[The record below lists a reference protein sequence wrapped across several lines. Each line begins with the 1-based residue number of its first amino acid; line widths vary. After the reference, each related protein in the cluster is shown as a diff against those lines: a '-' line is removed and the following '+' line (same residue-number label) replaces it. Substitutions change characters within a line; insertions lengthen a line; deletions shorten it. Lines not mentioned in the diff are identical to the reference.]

1 MRVTLHLL
9 GIWPRK
15 HSRSSMH
22 QLKTHFG
29 VNSPLF
35 QLKCSVLFSGIMI
48 NWLKNLLSEKKLA
61 VTHQI
66 MGIWPIKHLQNTE
79 KRNFLQY
86 CNEKDLH
93 MGFWDPQHLSLIE
106 SGQTKVFFTTF
117 LMKMGFWRPF
127 RGQTPIFWWG
137 TPTFFPLKIFLSW
150 FIALHEKRTGRFSW
164 KSGELTPKCVFS
176 FCMLLRECFWGQMP
190 NKWWV
195 TPIFL
200 SLDHFFDRFR
210 GIL

>member
-1 MRVTLHLL
+1 MVLSVKMSCFFLILFFKGPQFKDKLPFSNLKCPFFCRIPLNRSKKWLWDKKMRVTHHLL

-15 HSRSSMH
+15 HSQSSMH

-79 KRNFLQY
+79 KRNFLQWW
-86 CNEKDLH
+86 KR
-93 MGFWDPQHLSLIE
+93 
-106 SGQTKVFFTTF
+106 FTHGI
-117 LMKMGFWRPF
+117 LRP
-127 RGQTPIFWWG
+127 
-137 TPTFFPLKIFLSW
+137 PTS
-150 FIALHEKRTGRFSW
+150 
-164 KSGELTPKCVFS
+164 
-176 FCMLLRECFWGQMP
+176 
-190 NKWWV
+190 
-195 TPIFL
+195 
-200 SLDHFFDRFR
+200 FFDRIWPNKSLLYDFFDENGVLEAFQR
-210 GIL
+210 SYTHFLMGYTHIFSSWNIPQLIYHIAWKKNWMF

>member
-1 MRVTLHLL
+1 M
-9 GIWPRK
+9 
-15 HSRSSMH
+15 
-22 QLKTHFG
+22 
-29 VNSPLF
+29 
-35 QLKCSVLFSGIMI
+35 
-48 NWLKNLLSEKKLA
+48 NWLKNLLSEKKMA

-127 RGQTPIFWWG
+127 RGHIPIFWWG

-150 FIALHEKRTGRFSW
+150 FITLHEKRTGCFSW

-176 FCMLLRECFWGQMP
+176 CCKLLRECFWGQMP

-195 TPIFL
+195 TPIFFV
-200 SLDHFFDRFR
+200 SKSFFWLIQRNFMEKRTFR
-210 GIL
+210 VEKRQFVPKLWSFEKKN

>member
-1 MRVTLHLL
+1 MVLSVKMSCFFLILFFKGPQFKDKLPFSNLKCPFFCRIPLNRSKKWLGDKKMRVTHHLL
-9 GIWPRK
+9 GIWPQK
-15 HSRSSMH
+15 HSQSSMH

-127 RGQTPIFWWG
+127 RGHIPIFWWG
-137 TPTFFPLKIFLSW
+137 TPTFFPLKIFLS
-150 FIALHEKRTGRFSW
+150 
-164 KSGELTPKCVFS
+164 
-176 FCMLLRECFWGQMP
+176 
-190 NKWWV
+190 
-195 TPIFL
+195 
-200 SLDHFFDRFR
+200 
-210 GIL
+210 